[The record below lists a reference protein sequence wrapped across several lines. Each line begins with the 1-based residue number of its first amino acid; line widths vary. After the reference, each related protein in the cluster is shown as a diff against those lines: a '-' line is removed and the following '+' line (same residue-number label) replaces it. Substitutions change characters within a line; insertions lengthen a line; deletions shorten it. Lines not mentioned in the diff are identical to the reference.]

1 MRCELRDYQKRCL
14 DSVNNKINSGVK
26 RLSVIIP
33 AGLGRCFLALALAE
47 QLESKYKNDVT
58 VVIKYK
64 KELLIWRQEGE
75 RIGTNFAN
83 FQSFEQWL
91 RCNKK
96 TKYLIFEDLTPFD
109 RLKANKI
116 VNEGDAVTI
125 SFSSFPLN
133 NGEAYDEQTF
143 ENGCAG
149 VFATNK
155 VLDVHDVRYADES
168 EVAYA
173 KKWRTLDDQI
183 IEDRIQKILEELKQ
197 SKTYRQYFG
206 NYTVKNSNEV
216 SLETIKRE
224 NASLRAEIRNL
235 NDELKRCKSLILKL
249 CENIADLKNRA
260 LVFETLL
267 QQVGISQTELT
278 KLFSRIEAIREDLD
292 IKLKSTNESLKEL
305 AQRELQ
311 DKMVCV
317 VTEFAS
323 KTFRDDDWAYFENI
337 LRGEFG
343 SSIWNRLKEE
353 SKKFLITAKSM
364 FSSMSNK
371 KDGALYEYSGICMLV
386 TKSLELEV
394 TRRFLSSYKDYLKL
408 KYDDESRFPNVLRRR
423 NGRRNNM
430 VIIDEEHFTL
440 GDVIHILGVNYDKKG
455 HCLKWRPSQEKT
467 DFLEYA
473 KKELFDPSK
482 VDRDKIENS
491 DLHR

>member
-1 MRCELRDYQKRCL
+1 M
-14 DSVNNKINSGVK
+14 
-26 RLSVIIP
+26 
-33 AGLGRCFLALALAE
+33 
-47 QLESKYKNDVT
+47 
-58 VVIKYK
+58 
-64 KELLIWRQEGE
+64 
-75 RIGTNFAN
+75 
-83 FQSFEQWL
+83 
-91 RCNKK
+91 
-96 TKYLIFEDLTPFD
+96 IFEDLTPFD

-116 VNEGDAVTI
+116 VKEGDAVTI

-143 ENGCAG
+143 ENGYAG

-173 KKWRTLDDQI
+173 NKWRTLDDQI

-197 SKTYRQYFG
+197 SKTYRQYFE
-206 NYTVKNSNEV
+206 NHTVKNLNEV
-216 SLETIKRE
+216 LLETIKRE
-224 NASLRAEIRNL
+224 NASLRAEIRNQ
-235 NDELKRCKSLILKL
+235 NDELKRNQSLISKL
-249 CENIADLKNRA
+249 RENIDTLKFREHIS
-260 LVFETLL
+260 ETLL

-292 IKLKSTNESLKEL
+292 IKLKSTNESVKEL

-311 DKMVCV
+311 DKMVCP
-317 VTEFAS
+317 VTELAS

-371 KDGALYEYSGICMLV
+371 KDGALYEYSGVCMLV

-408 KYDDESRFPNVLRRR
+408 KYDDESRFPKPHLQTR
-423 NGRRNNM
+423 
-430 VIIDEEHFTL
+430 DE
-440 GDVIHILGVNYDKKG
+440 
-455 HCLKWRPSQEKT
+455 
-467 DFLEYA
+467 
-473 KKELFDPSK
+473 
-482 VDRDKIENS
+482 
-491 DLHR
+491 